1 MISNKTKYTFVV
13 LAASLAGCSNEFYDT
28 LSGTPDKTPLQI
40 TTSLNLNSSVSTR
53 AVNKEFQAND
63 EFFACLRHVID
74 NNNGTYTE
82 VNTPN
87 ETSPS
92 ADFHPRAYA
101 TFKVNAN
108 PSATDN
114 NGINVYDYGTDFS
127 LTSLKYGETTLNANT
142 NPVAALYWDDFSTS
156 TSDATDLRTANHKLQ
171 SYYAYC
177 FNGASAGAEGQYTLT
192 ENTGS
197 LSWKIRSDQRELA
210 NFTKSD
216 LLWSTP
222 QSGVAYGHKSS
233 VDDASRDGL
242 VIPFTHALSKISVN
256 VFVDTDAGFVSSDN
270 LFNNVDVVL
279 SAFRTSCTLNPTA
292 ASNLI
297 SFSSDDNANVTMRQV
312 SKTNTSGSY
321 EAIVVPSLLTL
332 NNLFATIVV
341 DGNNYNI
348 PVSASML
355 QEATADNSNKG
366 WGKKLTESS
375 DSYQMQQGVNY
386 VLDVTLKKTKIG
398 VRAQIKDWDAVLADG
413 QGDINFT
420 DDVTEIDITVTTDEN
435 LISFDLWRSIYNEE
449 DNSFRDYDEDN
460 TEDGIDKATTTTVTT
475 TNGNTVFTNNPEIYW
490 LNGSTSYFFRALSKK
505 DAETGKFVSVENS
518 FDAAHGIDLLWGTTA
533 AHKDKNN
540 NEISYDEGVPINPRT
555 GPVPMIFKH
564 AMSKISVELK
574 TSTSDNGTIPADA
587 VDLAGATIS
596 IANIYDKGTI
606 ELEDGDISALGFKD
620 NNEVVPIK
628 DVLIDNAKN
637 IVVLPQSLIY
647 TAGGTTDEYKRTGA
661 VAFYNKNELE
671 TIGDKTYVKST
682 LNKEAYTAE
691 DANAYNATLD
701 GAVTTDDV
709 KTPAVKYTAEEAIDY
724 NATLDGAVKEGDNKY
739 YTYEEFI
746 AITNKNISQDLFNN
760 VLSDD
765 KKKHTYTYD
774 EYKQLEGNSEVTY
787 EVFEELTEE
796 QKTKVYTYEEYKAL
810 DQQKPFASYS
820 IDQFNTINKEYLKN
834 GTYTEGEAIAYN
846 AKLPGA
852 KKVDDEKTPAVL
864 YTEDEANAYNANL
877 TGAVTVGDVW
887 YSLKEGAKE
896 AEPGD
901 LKTNEA
907 NPKIVM
913 LITLKDGTT
922 YTLDLASCTTTVDGQ
937 VKNVDT
943 WERGTHYTY
952 SIMLQK
958 EKVSLRAMV
967 KDWEEKTGG
976 GNANL
981 DWD

>member
-63 EFFACLRHVID
+63 EFFVCLRHVID
-74 NNNGTYTE
+74 NDGDYTE
-82 VNTPN
+82 VKTATQV
-87 ETSPS
+87 EPS

-114 NGINVYDYGTDFS
+114 NGINVYDYGADFS
-127 LTSLKYGETTLNANT
+127 LTSLKYGETKLDANST
-142 NPVAALYWDDFSTS
+142 PKAALYWDDFSTS

-177 FNGASAGAEGQYTLT
+177 FNGASAGTEGQYSLT

-197 LSWKIRSDQRELA
+197 LTWKILTNQKVAS
-210 NFTKSD
+210 NFSKSD
-216 LLWSTP
+216 LLWSTMQP
-222 QSGVAYGHKSS
+222 AVSYGHKSS
-233 VDDASRDGL
+233 VDDATRDGL
-242 VIPFTHALSKISVN
+242 VIPFTHAMSKVSVN
-256 VFVDTDAGFVSSDN
+256 VSVDTDAGFVSSEN
-270 LFNNVDVVL
+270 LFANVDVIL
-279 SAFRTSCTLNPTA
+279 SSFRTSCTLNPTNT
-292 ASNLI
+292 SNFI
-297 SFSSDDNANVTMRQV
+297 SFSSSDEDKKDITMLQV
-312 SKTNTSGSY
+312 SKNATSGSY
-321 EAIVVPSLLTL
+321 EAIVVPSLLKL
-332 NNLFATIVV
+332 EDLFATIVV

-366 WGKKLTESS
+366 WGTKLTESS

-435 LISFDLWRSIYNEE
+435 LISFDLWRSIYNKE
-449 DNSFRDYDEDN
+449 DNSFRDYDEDKVK
-460 TEDGIDKATTTTVTT
+460 DGINKATTTTVTT
-475 TNGNTVFTNNPEIYW
+475 TNGNSIFTNDPEIYW
-490 LNGSTSYFFRALSKK
+490 PNGSTSYFFRALSKK

-533 AHKDKNN
+533 AHKDNN
-540 NEISYDEGVPINPRT
+540 NAEISYYEGGPINPRT
-555 GPVPMIFKH
+555 GPVPMTFEH

-574 TSTSDNGTIPADA
+574 TSTSENGTTPADA
-587 VDLAGATIS
+587 VDLTDATIT

-606 ELEDGDISALGFKD
+606 GLEDGDISALGFKD

-671 TIGDKTYVKST
+671 TINDKTYVKST

-691 DANAYNATLD
+691 EANA
-701 GAVTTDDV
+701 
-709 KTPAVKYTAEEAIDY
+709 Y
-724 NATLDGAVKEGDNKY
+724 NATLDGAVKEGDVKTPAVNYTAEEAIAYNATLDGAVKEGDDKY

-746 AITNKNISQDLFNN
+746 AITNATITEDLFSI
-760 VLSDD
+760 LSDD
-765 KKKHTYTYD
+765 
-774 EYKQLEGNSEVTY
+774 
-787 EVFEELTEE
+787 
-796 QKTKVYTYEEYKAL
+796 QKAGATTLDEYKAL
-810 DQQKPFASYS
+810 DEQKPFKNYS
-820 IDQFNTINKEYLKN
+820 EDNFSQIDQEKLKN

-846 AKLPGA
+846 ANLTGA

-864 YTEDEANAYNANL
+864 YTEDEANTYNANL

-896 AEPGD
+896 AKPGD

-922 YTLDLASCTTTVDGQ
+922 YTIDLANCTTVDGQ